1 MIEHCVHNNMKYIR
15 LMAGIA
21 CFVVTAVFLQVT
33 NSFHFYYIE
42 QLQLFRY
49 AADYWIAQLSEVGGV
64 AALLGEWLTQYFAY
78 PYVGPVVI
86 AALLTGVFGWTA
98 AILRQLQPKR
108 EPWLLA
114 LLPALALL
122 LIQFDFNYLL
132 KGTVA
137 FVGMELA
144 LFAWM
149 RVQRPGLRG
158 ISALFG
164 VLFLYLTLGPI
175 AGLFAVCTL
184 LIDLCTRR
192 GKRAY
197 IFDLFAIALFALL
210 AGLAVELTWVR
221 NAAFAWTAQ
230 AYYHPILSPKPV
242 IYFAWICL
250 PVALLLTALWRAQ
263 TVLRVRRQWMEGLV
277 QVALFAALCYVAIP
291 RYAHREAYLLKQLD
305 YANRQGNWDE
315 VLRLSQGPIQN
326 YLYLNYLNRA
336 LAEKGV
342 LGDQAFAFNQHGPQ
356 GLMVGWDK
364 TFSVSLLLSDVY
376 FTLGEIALSQ
386 EMAFEANV
394 SVIGAGSPRCLMR
407 LVQTN
412 LIFGAYPI
420 AEKYLRL
427 LEQMPVYREWAR
439 QHRTFLYN
447 DAAVEADPLLGMKR
461 RGLPTAS
468 DLAGI
473 YGLEHD
479 LLLRAKQ
486 LPEYALPIQFVG
498 VQRLLAKDLQ
508 GFQALLDTYYG
519 TPALP
524 TLPVS
529 FQEAVIMLTERQP
542 ERWSYYQVSPAV
554 TTRYGEY
561 RNLVLQ
567 NRGNSQLPL
576 LIQRYFG
583 STYWAYFLLTK

>member
-64 AALLGEWLTQYFAY
+64 AALLGEGLTQYFAY

-250 PVALLLTALWRAQ
+250 PVALLLTALWPAQ
-263 TVLRVRRQWMEGLV
+263 TVLSVRRQWIEGLV
-277 QVALFAALCYVAIP
+277 QVALFATLCYVAIP

-305 YANRQGNWDE
+305 YANRQADWDE
-315 VLRLSQGPIQN
+315 VVRLSQGPIPN

-439 QHRTFLYN
+439 QHRTFLYD

>member
-1 MIEHCVHNNMKYIR
+1 MKYIR
-15 LMAGIA
+15 LIAGIG

-49 AADYWIAQLSEVGGV
+49 AADYWAAQVTEVGGV

-78 PYVGPVVI
+78 PYVGPVVV
-86 AALLTGVFGWTA
+86 AALLTAIWELTT
-98 AILRQLQPKR
+98 AILRQIQPKR

-114 LLPALALL
+114 LLPALSLL

-137 FVGMELA
+137 FAGMELT
-144 LFAWM
+144 LLGWM
-149 RVQRPGLRG
+149 RWQRPGLRG

-164 VLFLYLTLGPI
+164 VLFLYITLGPV
-175 AGLFAVCTL
+175 AGLFAVCAL
-184 LIDLCTRR
+184 LIDLFTR
-192 GKRAY
+192 KEKSAY
-197 IFDLFAIALFALL
+197 LFDLSAIVTFALL
-210 AGLAVELTWVR
+210 AWLAVETTWVR

-230 AYYHPILSPKPV
+230 AYYHPILVPKSE
-242 IYFAWICL
+242 IYWAWISL
-250 PVALLLTALWRAQ
+250 PLALVLTALWPAK
-263 TVLRVRRQWMEGLV
+263 TELSVRRQWIEGVV
-277 QVALFAALCYVAIP
+277 QWLLFAAICYVAIP

-305 YANRQGNWDE
+305 YANRQSDWDE

-336 LAEKGV
+336 LAEKGL

-364 TFSVSLLLSDVY
+364 TFSVSWLLSDLY

-394 SVIGAGSPRCLMR
+394 SVIGAGSPRSLMR

-420 AEKYLRL
+420 AEKYIRL
-427 LEQMPVYREWAR
+427 LEQMPVYRDWAK
-439 QHRTFLYN
+439 QHRAFLYN
-447 DAAVEADPLLGMKR
+447 DAAVEADPLLGLKR
-461 RGLPTAS
+461 RGLPVAS

-473 YGLEHD
+473 HGLEHD
-479 LLLRAKQ
+479 LLLRAEQ
-486 LPEYALPIQFVG
+486 QPEHTLPIQFVG

-529 FQEAVIMLTERQP
+529 FQEAVIMLHEKQP
-542 ERWSYYQVSPAV
+542 ERWSYYQVSQAV
-554 TTRYGEY
+554 AARYGEY

-567 NRGNSQLPL
+567 NRGNTQLPL

-583 STYWAYFLLTK
+583 STYWAYYLLTK

>member
-64 AALLGEWLTQYFAY
+64 AALLGEWLTQYFVY
-78 PYVGPVVI
+78 SYVGPVVI

-250 PVALLLTALWRAQ
+250 PVALLLTALWPAQ
-263 TVLRVRRQWMEGLV
+263 TVLSVRRQWIEGLV

-498 VQRLLAKDLQ
+498 IQRLLAKDLQ

>member
-1 MIEHCVHNNMKYIR
+1 MKYIR
-15 LMAGIA
+15 LIAGIG

-49 AADYWIAQLSEVGGV
+49 AADYWAAQVTEVGGA

-78 PYVGPVVI
+78 PYVGPVVV
-86 AALLTGVFGWTA
+86 AALLTAIWGLTS
-98 AILRQLQPKR
+98 AILRQIQPKR

-114 LLPALALL
+114 LLPALSLL

-137 FVGMELA
+137 FAGMELT
-144 LFAWM
+144 LLGWM
-149 RVQRPGLRG
+149 RWQRPGLRG
-158 ISALFG
+158 ISALLG
-164 VLFLYLTLGPI
+164 VLFLYITLGPV
-175 AGLFAVCTL
+175 AGLFAVCAL
-184 LIDLCTRR
+184 LIDFFTRK
-192 GKRAY
+192 GKSSY
-197 IFDLFAIALFALL
+197 LFDLSAIVAFALL
-210 AGLAVELTWVR
+210 AWLAVETTWVR

-230 AYYHPILSPKPV
+230 AYYHPILAPKSE
-242 IYFAWICL
+242 IYWAWISL
-250 PVALLLTALWRAQ
+250 PLTLVLTAVWPVKDTQ
-263 TVLRVRRQWMEGLV
+263 SVRRQWIEGVV
-277 QVALFAALCYVAIP
+277 QWALFAAICYVAIP

-305 YANRQGNWDE
+305 YANRQSDWDE

-364 TFSVSLLLSDVY
+364 TFSVSWLLSDLY

-420 AEKYLRL
+420 AEKYIRL
-427 LEQMPVYREWAR
+427 LEQMPVYRDWAK
-439 QHRTFLYN
+439 QHRAFLYN
-447 DAAVEADPLLGMKR
+447 DAAVDADPLLGLKR
-461 RGLPTAS
+461 RGLPAES

-473 YGLEHD
+473 HGLEHD
-479 LLLRAKQ
+479 LLLRAEQ
-486 LPEYALPIQFVG
+486 QPEHTLPIQFVG

-529 FQEAVIMLTERQP
+529 FQEAVIMLHEKQP
-542 ERWSYYQVSPAV
+542 ERWSYYQVSQAV
-554 TTRYGEY
+554 AARYGEY

-567 NRGNSQLPL
+567 NRGNTQLPL

-583 STYWAYFLLTK
+583 STYWAYYLLTK

>member
-1 MIEHCVHNNMKYIR
+1 MKYIR
-15 LMAGIA
+15 LIAGIG
-21 CFVVTAVFLQVT
+21 CFVVTAVFLQIT

-49 AADYWIAQLSEVGGV
+49 ATDYWVAQVTEVGGV
-64 AALLGEWLTQYFAY
+64 AALLGELLTQYFAY

-86 AALLTGVFGWTA
+86 AALLTGIFWLTA
-98 AILRQLQPKR
+98 AILRRIQPKR

-137 FVGMELA
+137 FAGMELA
-144 LFAWM
+144 LLGWM
-149 RVQRPGLRG
+149 RLQRPWLRG
-158 ISALFG
+158 ITAFLG
-164 VLFLYLTLGPI
+164 VLFLYMTMGPV
-175 AGLFAVCTL
+175 AGVFAVCIL
-184 LIDLCTRR
+184 LIDLFTRK
-192 GKRAY
+192 GKLSY
-197 IFDLFAIALFALL
+197 LFDLLAIAAFALL
-210 AGLAVELTWVR
+210 AGLAVETTWVR

-230 AYYHPILSPKPV
+230 AYYHPILTPKLE
-242 IYFAWICL
+242 IYFAWGCL
-250 PVALLLTALWRAQ
+250 PLALVLTALWPAK
-263 TVLRVRRQWMEGLV
+263 TELSVRRQWIEGVV
-277 QVALFAALCYVAIP
+277 QWTLFAALCYVSIP
-291 RYAHREAYLLKQLD
+291 RYAHREAYPLKQLD
-305 YANRQGNWDE
+305 YANRLGDWDE

-336 LAEKGV
+336 LAEKGE

-356 GLMVGWDK
+356 GLMVSWDK

-412 LIFGAYPI
+412 LIFGTYPI
-420 AEKYLRL
+420 AEKYIRL
-427 LEQMPVYREWAR
+427 LEQMPVYRDWAK
-439 QHRTFLYN
+439 QHRAFLYN
-447 DAAVEADPLLGMKR
+447 DAAVEADPLLGLKR
-461 RGLPTAS
+461 RGLPKES

-473 YGLEHD
+473 HGLEHD
-479 LLLRAKQ
+479 LLLRAEQ
-486 LPEYALPIQFVG
+486 QPEHTLPIQFVG

-508 GFQALLDTYYG
+508 GFQALIDTYYG

-529 FQEAVIMLTERQP
+529 FQEAVIMLTEKQP
-542 ERWSYYQVSPAV
+542 ERWSYYQVSQSV
-554 TTRYGEY
+554 MNRFSEY
-561 RNLVLQ
+561 RSLVLQ
-567 NRGNSQLPL
+567 NRGNTQLPL

-583 STYWAYFLLTK
+583 STYWAYYLLTK

>member
-1 MIEHCVHNNMKYIR
+1 MID
-15 LMAGIA
+15 
-21 CFVVTAVFLQVT
+21 
-33 NSFHFYYIE
+33 
-42 QLQLFRY
+42 LFTRKGK
-49 AADYWIAQLSEVGGV
+49 S
-64 AALLGEWLTQYFAY
+64 AY
-78 PYVGPVVI
+78 LVD
-86 AALLTGVFGWTA
+86 LLTIVAVT
-98 AILRQLQPKR
+98 
-108 EPWLLA
+108 LLA
-114 LLPALALL
+114 
-122 LIQFDFNYLL
+122 
-132 KGTVA
+132 
-137 FVGMELA
+137 
-144 LFAWM
+144 W
-149 RVQRPGLRG
+149 
-158 ISALFG
+158 
-164 VLFLYLTLGPI
+164 
-175 AGLFAVCTL
+175 
-184 LIDLCTRR
+184 
-192 GKRAY
+192 
-197 IFDLFAIALFALL
+197 
-210 AGLAVELTWVR
+210 LAVETTWVR

-230 AYYHPILSPKPV
+230 AYYHPILAPKSE
-242 IYFAWICL
+242 IYWAWISL
-250 PVALLLTALWRAQ
+250 PLALVLTALWPAK
-263 TVLRVRRQWMEGLV
+263 TELSVRRQWIEGVV
-277 QVALFAALCYVAIP
+277 QWALFAAICYVAIP

-305 YANRQGNWDE
+305 YANRQSDWDE

-364 TFSVSLLLSDVY
+364 TFSVSWLLSDLY

-420 AEKYLRL
+420 AEKYIRL
-427 LEQMPVYREWAR
+427 LEQMPVYRDWAK
-439 QHRTFLYN
+439 QHRAFLYN
-447 DAAVEADPLLGMKR
+447 DAAVDADPLLGLKR
-461 RGLPTAS
+461 RGLPAES

-473 YGLEHD
+473 HGLEHD
-479 LLLRAKQ
+479 LLLRAEQ
-486 LPEYALPIQFVG
+486 QPEHTLPIQFVG

-529 FQEAVIMLTERQP
+529 FQEAVIMLHEKQP
-542 ERWSYYQVSPAV
+542 ERWSYYQVSQAV
-554 TTRYGEY
+554 AARYGEY

-567 NRGNSQLPL
+567 NRGNTQLPL

-583 STYWAYFLLTK
+583 STYWAYYLLTK

>member
-1 MIEHCVHNNMKYIR
+1 
-15 LMAGIA
+15 MAGIA

-64 AALLGEWLTQYFAY
+64 AALLGEGLTQYFAY

-184 LIDLCTRR
+184 LIDLCKQR

-197 IFDLFAIALFALL
+197 VFDLFAIALFALL

-250 PVALLLTALWRAQ
+250 PVALLLTALWPAQ
-263 TVLRVRRQWMEGLV
+263 TVLSVRRQWIEGLV

-291 RYAHREAYLLKQLD
+291 RYAHREAYPLKQLD

-439 QHRTFLYN
+439 QHRTFLYD

-473 YGLEHD
+473 HGLEHD

-486 LPEYALPIQFVG
+486 QPEYALPIQFVG
-498 VQRLLAKDLQ
+498 IQRLLAKDLQ

>member
-184 LIDLCTRR
+184 LIDLCKQR

-250 PVALLLTALWRAQ
+250 PVALLLTTLWPAQ
-263 TVLRVRRQWMEGLV
+263 TVLSVRRQWIEGLV

-291 RYAHREAYLLKQLD
+291 RYAHREAYPLKQLD

-473 YGLEHD
+473 HGLEHD

-486 LPEYALPIQFVG
+486 QPEYALPIQFVG

>member
-1 MIEHCVHNNMKYIR
+1 MKYIR
-15 LMAGIA
+15 LIAGIG
-21 CFVVTAVFLQVT
+21 CFLVAAAFLQIT

-49 AADYWIAQLSEVGGV
+49 AADYWAAQVTEVGGV
-64 AALLGEWLTQYFAY
+64 AALLGELLTQYFAY
-78 PYVGPVVI
+78 PYVGPVVV
-86 AALLTGVFGWTA
+86 AALLTGIFWLTA
-98 AILRQLQPKR
+98 AILRRIQPKR

-122 LIQFDFNYLL
+122 LILFDFNYLL

-137 FVGMELA
+137 FAGMELA
-144 LFAWM
+144 LLGWM
-149 RVQRPGLRG
+149 RLQRPWLRG
-158 ISALFG
+158 ITALLS
-164 VLFLYLTLGPI
+164 VLFLYMTMGPV
-175 AGLFAVCTL
+175 AGVFAVCML
-184 LIDLCTRR
+184 LIDLFIR
-192 GKRAY
+192 KEKLSY
-197 IFDLFAIALFALL
+197 LFDLLAIAVFALL
-210 AGLAVELTWVR
+210 AWLAVETTWVR

-230 AYYHPILSPKPV
+230 AYYHPILTPKPE
-242 IYFAWICL
+242 IYFAWGCL
-250 PVALLLTALWRAQ
+250 PLALVLTALWPAK
-263 TVLRVRRQWMEGLV
+263 TELSVRRQWIEGVV
-277 QVALFAALCYVAIP
+277 QWTLFAALCYVSIP
-291 RYAHREAYLLKQLD
+291 RYAHREAYPLKQLD
-305 YANRQGNWDE
+305 YANRLGDWDE

-336 LAEKGV
+336 LAEKGE

-412 LIFGAYPI
+412 LIFGTYPI
-420 AEKYLRL
+420 AEKYIRL
-427 LEQMPVYREWAR
+427 LEQMPVYRDWAK
-439 QHRTFLYN
+439 QHRAFLYN
-447 DAAVEADPLLGMKR
+447 DAAVEADPLLGLKR
-461 RGLPTAS
+461 RGLPKES

-473 YGLEHD
+473 HGLEHD
-479 LLLRAKQ
+479 LLLRAEQ
-486 LPEYALPIQFVG
+486 QPEHTLPIQFVG

-508 GFQALLDTYYG
+508 GFQALIDTYYG

-529 FQEAVIMLTERQP
+529 FQEAVIMLTEKQP
-542 ERWSYYQVSPAV
+542 ERWSYYQVSQSV
-554 TTRYGEY
+554 MNRFSEY
-561 RNLVLQ
+561 RSLVLQ
-567 NRGNSQLPL
+567 NRGNTQLPL

-583 STYWAYFLLTK
+583 STYWAYYLLTK

>member
-1 MIEHCVHNNMKYIR
+1 MKYIR
-15 LMAGIA
+15 LIAGIG

-49 AADYWIAQLSEVGGV
+49 AADYWVAQVTEVGGA

-78 PYVGPVVI
+78 PYVGPVVV
-86 AALLTGVFGWTA
+86 AALLTAIWGLTS
-98 AILRQLQPKR
+98 AILRQIQPKR

-114 LLPALALL
+114 LLPALSLL

-137 FVGMELA
+137 FAGMELT
-144 LFAWM
+144 LLGWM
-149 RVQRPGLRG
+149 RWQRPGLRG

-164 VLFLYLTLGPI
+164 VLFLYITLGPV
-175 AGLFAVCTL
+175 AGLFAVCAL
-184 LIDLCTRR
+184 LIDFFTRR
-192 GKRAY
+192 GKSSY
-197 IFDLFAIALFALL
+197 LFDLSAIVAFALL
-210 AGLAVELTWVR
+210 AWLAVETTWVR

-230 AYYHPILSPKPV
+230 AYYHPILAPKSE
-242 IYFAWICL
+242 IYWAWISL
-250 PVALLLTALWRAQ
+250 PLALVLTALWPAK
-263 TVLRVRRQWMEGLV
+263 TELSVRRQWIEGVV
-277 QVALFAALCYVAIP
+277 QWALFAAICYVAIP
-291 RYAHREAYLLKQLD
+291 RYAHREAYLLKQMD
-305 YANRQGNWDE
+305 YANRQSDWDE

-364 TFSVSLLLSDVY
+364 TFSVSWLLSDLY

-394 SVIGAGSPRCLMR
+394 SVIGAGSPRSLMR

-420 AEKYLRL
+420 AEKYIRL
-427 LEQMPVYREWAR
+427 LEQMPVYRDWAK
-439 QHRTFLYN
+439 QHRAFLYN
-447 DAAVEADPLLGMKR
+447 DAAVEADPLLGLKR
-461 RGLPTAS
+461 RGLPAES

-473 YGLEHD
+473 HGLEHD
-479 LLLRAKQ
+479 LLLRAEQ
-486 LPEYALPIQFVG
+486 QPEHTLPIQFVG

-529 FQEAVIMLTERQP
+529 FQEAVIMLHEKQP
-542 ERWSYYQVSPAV
+542 ERWGYYQVSQAV
-554 TTRYGEY
+554 AARYGEY

-567 NRGNSQLPL
+567 NRGNTQLPL

-583 STYWAYFLLTK
+583 STYWAYYLLTK

>member
-15 LMAGIA
+15 LMAEIA

-64 AALLGEWLTQYFAY
+64 AALLGEGLTQYFAY

-164 VLFLYLTLGPI
+164 VLFLYLILGPI

-250 PVALLLTALWRAQ
+250 PVALLLTALWPAQ
-263 TVLRVRRQWMEGLV
+263 TVLSVRRQWIEGLV

-291 RYAHREAYLLKQLD
+291 RYAHREAYPLKQLD

-473 YGLEHD
+473 HGLEHD

>member
-64 AALLGEWLTQYFAY
+64 AALLGEGLTQYFAY

-184 LIDLCTRR
+184 LIDLCKQR

-197 IFDLFAIALFALL
+197 VFDLFAIALFALL

-250 PVALLLTALWRAQ
+250 PVALLLTVLWPAQ
-263 TVLRVRRQWMEGLV
+263 TVLSVRRQWIEGLV

-291 RYAHREAYLLKQLD
+291 RYAHREAYPLKQLD

-439 QHRTFLYN
+439 QHRTFLYD

-473 YGLEHD
+473 HGLEHD

>member
-64 AALLGEWLTQYFAY
+64 AALLGEGLTQYFAY

-184 LIDLCTRR
+184 LIDLCKQR

-210 AGLAVELTWVR
+210 AELAVELTWVR

-250 PVALLLTALWRAQ
+250 PVALLLTALWPAQ
-263 TVLRVRRQWMEGLV
+263 TVLSVRRQWIEGLV

-291 RYAHREAYLLKQLD
+291 RYAHREAYPLKQLD

-473 YGLEHD
+473 HGLEHD

>member
-1 MIEHCVHNNMKYIR
+1 
-15 LMAGIA
+15 MAGIA
-21 CFVVTAVFLQVT
+21 CFVVMAVFLQVT

-49 AADYWIAQLSEVGGV
+49 AADYWITQLSEVGGV
-64 AALLGEWLTQYFAY
+64 AALLGEGLTQYFAY

-175 AGLFAVCTL
+175 AGVFAVCTL
-184 LIDLCTRR
+184 LIDLCKQR

-210 AGLAVELTWVR
+210 AVLAVELTWVR

-250 PVALLLTALWRAQ
+250 PVALLLTALWPAQ
-263 TVLRVRRQWMEGLV
+263 TVLSVRRQWIEGLV

-291 RYAHREAYLLKQLD
+291 RYAHREAYPLKQLD

-439 QHRTFLYN
+439 QHRTFLYD

-473 YGLEHD
+473 HGLEHD

-486 LPEYALPIQFVG
+486 QPEYALPIQFVG
-498 VQRLLAKDLQ
+498 VQRLLVKDLQ

>member
-64 AALLGEWLTQYFAY
+64 AALLGEGLTQYFAY

-184 LIDLCTRR
+184 LIDLCKQR

-250 PVALLLTALWRAQ
+250 PVALLLTALWPAQ
-263 TVLRVRRQWMEGLV
+263 TVLSVRRQWIEGLV

-291 RYAHREAYLLKQLD
+291 RYAHREAYPLKQLD

-473 YGLEHD
+473 HGLEHD

-486 LPEYALPIQFVG
+486 QPEYALPIQFVG

>member
-1 MIEHCVHNNMKYIR
+1 
-15 LMAGIA
+15 MAGIA

-64 AALLGEWLTQYFAY
+64 AALLGEGLTQYFAY
-78 PYVGPVVI
+78 PYVGPMVI
-86 AALLTGVFGWTA
+86 AVLLTGVFGWTA

-210 AGLAVELTWVR
+210 AVLAVELTWVR

-250 PVALLLTALWRAQ
+250 PVALLLTALWPAQ
-263 TVLRVRRQWMEGLV
+263 TVLSVRRQWIEGLV
-277 QVALFAALCYVAIP
+277 QVALFATLCYVAIP

-439 QHRTFLYN
+439 QHRTFLYD

-473 YGLEHD
+473 HGLEHD

-498 VQRLLAKDLQ
+498 IQRLLAKDLQ

-554 TTRYGEY
+554 TARYGEY

>member
-64 AALLGEWLTQYFAY
+64 AALLGEGLTQYFAY
-78 PYVGPVVI
+78 PYVGPVVV

-250 PVALLLTALWRAQ
+250 PVALLLTALWPVQ
-263 TVLRVRRQWMEGLV
+263 TVLSVRRQWIEGLV

-291 RYAHREAYLLKQLD
+291 RYAHREAYPLKQLD

-498 VQRLLAKDLQ
+498 IQRLLAKDLQ

>member
-1 MIEHCVHNNMKYIR
+1 MKYIR
-15 LMAGIA
+15 LIAGIG
-21 CFVVTAVFLQVT
+21 CFVVTAVFLQIT

-49 AADYWIAQLSEVGGV
+49 ATDYWVAQMSEVGGA
-64 AALLGEWLTQYFAY
+64 AALLGELLTQYFAY

-86 AALLTGVFGWTA
+86 AALLTGIFWLTA
-98 AILRQLQPKR
+98 AILRRMQPKR

-137 FVGMELA
+137 FAGMELT
-144 LFAWM
+144 LLGWM
-149 RVQRPGLRG
+149 RLQRPWLRG
-158 ISALFG
+158 ITALLG
-164 VLFLYLTLGPI
+164 VLFLYMTMGPV
-175 AGLFAVCTL
+175 AGVFAVCML
-184 LIDLCTRR
+184 LIDLFTRR
-192 GKRAY
+192 GKLSY
-197 IFDLFAIALFALL
+197 LFDLSAIAAFALL
-210 AGLAVELTWVR
+210 AWLAVETTWVR

-230 AYYHPILSPKPV
+230 AYYHPILTPKPE
-242 IYFAWICL
+242 IYFAWGCL
-250 PVALLLTALWRAQ
+250 PLALVLTALWPAK
-263 TVLRVRRQWMEGLV
+263 TELSVRCQWIEGVV
-277 QVALFAALCYVAIP
+277 QWALFAALCYVSIP
-291 RYAHREAYLLKQLD
+291 RYAHREAYPLKQLD
-305 YANRQGNWDE
+305 YANRQGDWDE
-315 VLRLSQGPIQN
+315 VLRLSQGSIQN

-336 LAEKGV
+336 LAEKGE
-342 LGDQAFAFNQHGPQ
+342 LGDRAFAFNQHGPQ

-412 LIFGAYPI
+412 LIFGTYPI
-420 AEKYLRL
+420 AEKYIRL
-427 LEQMPVYREWAR
+427 LEQTPVYRDWAK
-439 QHRTFLYN
+439 QHRAFLYN
-447 DAAVEADPLLGMKR
+447 DAAVEADPLLGLKR
-461 RGLPTAS
+461 RGLPKES

-473 YGLEHD
+473 HGLEHD
-479 LLLRAKQ
+479 LLLRTEQ
-486 LPEYALPIQFVG
+486 QPEHTLPIQYVG

-529 FQEAVIMLTERQP
+529 FQEAVIMLTEKQP
-542 ERWSYYQVSPAV
+542 ERWSYYQVSQSV
-554 TTRYGEY
+554 TNRFSEY
-561 RNLVLQ
+561 RSLVLQ
-567 NRGNSQLPL
+567 NRGNTQLPL

-583 STYWAYFLLTK
+583 STYWAYYLLTK

>member
-64 AALLGEWLTQYFAY
+64 AALLGEGLTQYFAY

-184 LIDLCTRR
+184 LIDLCKQR

-210 AGLAVELTWVR
+210 AVLAVELTWVR

-250 PVALLLTALWRAQ
+250 PVALLLTALWPAQ
-263 TVLRVRRQWMEGLV
+263 TVLSVRRQWIEGLV

-291 RYAHREAYLLKQLD
+291 RYAHREAYPLKQLD

-439 QHRTFLYN
+439 QHRTFLYD

-473 YGLEHD
+473 HGLEHD

-486 LPEYALPIQFVG
+486 QPEYALPIQFVG

>member
-1 MIEHCVHNNMKYIR
+1 MKYIR
-15 LMAGIA
+15 LIAGIG
-21 CFVVTAVFLQVT
+21 CFVVTAVFLQIT

-49 AADYWIAQLSEVGGV
+49 AADYWVAQVTEVGGV
-64 AALLGEWLTQYFAY
+64 AALLSELLTQYFAY

-86 AALLTGVFGWTA
+86 AALLTGIFWLTA
-98 AILRQLQPKR
+98 AILRRIQPKR

-122 LIQFDFNYLL
+122 LILFDFNYLL

-137 FVGMELA
+137 FAGMELA
-144 LFAWM
+144 LLGWM
-149 RVQRPGLRG
+149 RLQRPWLRG
-158 ISALFG
+158 ITALLG
-164 VLFLYLTLGPI
+164 VLFLYMTMGPV
-175 AGLFAVCTL
+175 AGVFAVCML
-184 LIDLCTRR
+184 LIDLFIR
-192 GKRAY
+192 KEKLSY
-197 IFDLFAIALFALL
+197 LFDLLAIAVFALL
-210 AGLAVELTWVR
+210 AWLAVETTWVR

-230 AYYHPILSPKPV
+230 AYYHPILTPKPE
-242 IYFAWICL
+242 IYFAWGCL
-250 PVALLLTALWRAQ
+250 PLALVLTALWPAK
-263 TVLRVRRQWMEGLV
+263 TELSVRRQWIEGVV
-277 QVALFAALCYVAIP
+277 QWTLFAALCYVSIP
-291 RYAHREAYLLKQLD
+291 RYAHREAYPLKQLD
-305 YANRQGNWDE
+305 YANRLGDWDE

-336 LAEKGV
+336 LAEKGE

-412 LIFGAYPI
+412 LIFGTYPI
-420 AEKYLRL
+420 AEKYIRL
-427 LEQMPVYREWAR
+427 LEQMPVYRDWAK
-439 QHRTFLYN
+439 QHRAFLYN
-447 DAAVEADPLLGMKR
+447 DAAVEADPLLGLKR
-461 RGLPTAS
+461 RGLPKES

-473 YGLEHD
+473 HGLEHD
-479 LLLRAKQ
+479 LLLRAEQ
-486 LPEYALPIQFVG
+486 QPEHTLPIQFVG

-508 GFQALLDTYYG
+508 GFQALIDTYYG

-529 FQEAVIMLTERQP
+529 FQEAVIMLTEKQP
-542 ERWSYYQVSPAV
+542 ERWSYYQVSQSV
-554 TTRYGEY
+554 MNRFSEY
-561 RNLVLQ
+561 RSLVLQ
-567 NRGNSQLPL
+567 NRGNTQLPL

-583 STYWAYFLLTK
+583 STYWAYYLLTK

>member
-1 MIEHCVHNNMKYIR
+1 MKYIR
-15 LMAGIA
+15 LIAGIG
-21 CFVVTAVFLQVT
+21 CFVVTAVFLQIT

-49 AADYWIAQLSEVGGV
+49 AADYWVAQVTEVGGV
-64 AALLGEWLTQYFAY
+64 AALLGELLTQYFAY

-86 AALLTGVFGWTA
+86 AALLTGIFWLTA
-98 AILRQLQPKR
+98 AILRRIQPKR

-122 LIQFDFNYLL
+122 LILFDFNYLL

-137 FVGMELA
+137 FAGMELA
-144 LFAWM
+144 LLGWM
-149 RVQRPGLRG
+149 RLQRPWLRG
-158 ISALFG
+158 ITALLG
-164 VLFLYLTLGPI
+164 VLFLYMTMGPV
-175 AGLFAVCTL
+175 AGVFAVCML
-184 LIDLCTRR
+184 LIDLFIR
-192 GKRAY
+192 KEKLSY
-197 IFDLFAIALFALL
+197 LFDLLAIAVFALL
-210 AGLAVELTWVR
+210 AWLAVETTWVR

-230 AYYHPILSPKPV
+230 AYYHPILTPKPE
-242 IYFAWICL
+242 IYFAWGCL
-250 PVALLLTALWRAQ
+250 LLALVLTALWPAK
-263 TVLRVRRQWMEGLV
+263 TELSVRRQWIEGVV
-277 QVALFAALCYVAIP
+277 QWTLFAALCYVSIP
-291 RYAHREAYLLKQLD
+291 RYAHREAYPLKQLD
-305 YANRQGNWDE
+305 YANRLGDWDE

-336 LAEKGV
+336 LAEKGE

-412 LIFGAYPI
+412 LIFGTYPI
-420 AEKYLRL
+420 AEKYIRL
-427 LEQMPVYREWAR
+427 LEQMPVYRDWAK
-439 QHRTFLYN
+439 QHRAFLYN
-447 DAAVEADPLLGMKR
+447 DAAVEADPLLGPKR
-461 RGLPTAS
+461 RGLPKES

-473 YGLEHD
+473 HGLEHD
-479 LLLRAKQ
+479 LLLRAEQ
-486 LPEYALPIQFVG
+486 QPEHTLPIQFVG

-524 TLPVS
+524 ALPVS
-529 FQEAVIMLTERQP
+529 FQEAVIMLTEKQP
-542 ERWSYYQVSPAV
+542 ERWSYYQVSQSV
-554 TTRYGEY
+554 MNRFSEY
-561 RNLVLQ
+561 RSLVLQ
-567 NRGNSQLPL
+567 NRGNTQLPL

-583 STYWAYFLLTK
+583 STYWAYYLLTK

>member
-64 AALLGEWLTQYFAY
+64 AALLGEGLTQYFAY

-164 VLFLYLTLGPI
+164 VLFLYLTLGSI

-250 PVALLLTALWRAQ
+250 PVALLLTALWPAQ
-263 TVLRVRRQWMEGLV
+263 TVLSVRRQWIEGLV

-291 RYAHREAYLLKQLD
+291 RYAHREAYPLKQLD

-439 QHRTFLYN
+439 QHRTFLYD

-473 YGLEHD
+473 HGLEHD

>member
-49 AADYWIAQLSEVGGV
+49 AADYWITQLSEVGGV
-64 AALLGEWLTQYFAY
+64 AALLGEGLTQYFAY

-210 AGLAVELTWVR
+210 AGLAVELSWVR

-250 PVALLLTALWRAQ
+250 PVALLLTALWPAQ
-263 TVLRVRRQWMEGLV
+263 TVLSVRRQWIEGLV

-291 RYAHREAYLLKQLD
+291 RYAHREAYPLKQLD

>member
-64 AALLGEWLTQYFAY
+64 AALLGEGLTQYFAY

-250 PVALLLTALWRAQ
+250 PVALLLTTLWPAQ
-263 TVLRVRRQWMEGLV
+263 TVLSVRRQWIEGLV

-291 RYAHREAYLLKQLD
+291 RYAHREAYPLKQLD

-439 QHRTFLYN
+439 QHRTFLYD

-473 YGLEHD
+473 HGLEHD

-486 LPEYALPIQFVG
+486 QPEYALPIQFVG
-498 VQRLLAKDLQ
+498 IQRLLAKDLQ